1 MGLRLFKILLFVLLS
16 VVCNG
21 QSFNPVVSNHA
32 FVGSSFIFTINTD
45 LGAGDYFKLPTKST
59 GTYNCMVDWG
69 DLSTS
74 ELTSWDDPDTTH
86 YYSVGGIYTVTITGT
101 FTAWYFNN
109 GGDKDKLIGVT
120 SFGEVGINDM
130 DSAFWGCGNATGP
143 LPIFPET
150 VTSSGYNG
158 FRNAGFTSLDL
169 TGLTN
174 IDFASFLNCNFT
186 SDIVIPSSVT
196 ILGIQ
201 SFYNCT
207 LNNNDLL
214 IYSSENT
221 IPINCFNTM
230 NNVGNIY
237 FYNTSLAEISA
248 FCFNSTSISGA
259 VYIYAP
265 TAPTISTGSF
275 GFTTNPVLHVPFG
288 AVGYDSGLWLTE
300 FSAIVYDL

>member
-1 MGLRLFKILLFVLLS
+1 MRLLKTLLLLS
-16 VVCNG
+16 LCL
-21 QSFNPVVSNHA
+21 
-32 FVGSSFIFTINTD
+32 SSFSQGVTNLPLLKATQSVPLILNIDTD
-45 LGAGDYFKLPTKST
+45 LGTGDYFKLPTKDIGS
-59 GTYNCMVDWG
+59 YDCVVDWG

-74 ELTSWDDPDTTH
+74 EITSWDDVDTTH
-86 YYSVGGIYTVTITGT
+86 YYSVGGAYTVTITGT
-101 FTAWYFNN
+101 FTVWYFNN
-109 GGDKDKLIGVT
+109 GGDKDKLIGIT
-120 SFGEVGINDM
+120 SFGEVGIDNM

-186 SDIVIPSSVT
+186 SDLVIPSSVAT
-196 ILGIQ
+196 LGIQ

-214 IYSSENT
+214 IYSSDNT

-275 GFTTNPVLHVPFG
+275 GFTTNPVLHVPVA

-300 FSAIVYDL
+300 FSSIVYDL